1 MAAPSKT
8 TSNIALELAG
18 MTASV
23 NIPKPKHPDLGFWDG
38 RESFAAVAAKS
49 LNSSNK
55 HQSGLPT
62 PPNSFSPVLVP
73 QGFKGRAAK
82 TAVHPPPTP
91 PTATHVDSDID
102 LQDAVDHAN
111 AQDKPLHALSAARGL
126 DGLAD
131 MDAAGVITPGLL
143 AKHHLPGILLDHGP
157 LAIRHVMGFLTTS
170 VPGFSGIPP
179 AKARRLV
186 VGALEGRGSSGEH
199 GGLHGDVIFEKVG
212 WGRWDARRRGDVS
225 RESRTRQQN
234 ENPRPAGHTSSQ
246 AQGLQ
251 IPSHSSQLD
260 RSRNIG
266 YGTSITG
273 ESAMFSHD
281 SEMEYDQPDENLS
294 MLEQEAEKMSMD
306 GENSCSYSEEPL
318 DEVPDERLGQRK
330 FNYDSGEVT
339 EDEDWRSIGAEAL
352 RNGSYP
358 GGSAAGA
365 RLRRNYPLAR
375 HLDPKAQGRGG
386 PTTMLMSKSSA
397 NTQPNIWG
405 HSNNNP
411 PAQASPEYS
420 LPIVGF
426 GSSNPQEREAIE
438 ALVKLSS
445 V

>member
-1 MAAPSKT
+1 M
-8 TSNIALELAG
+8 
-18 MTASV
+18 
-23 NIPKPKHPDLGFWDG
+23 
-38 RESFAAVAAKS
+38 AAKS
-49 LNSSNK
+49 LNGTNNTNK

-82 TAVHPPPTP
+82 AAAHAPPTP
-91 PTATHVDSDID
+91 PAATHVDSDID

-111 AQDKPLHALSAARGL
+111 AQDKPEHTLGATRGL

-186 VGALEGRGSSGEH
+186 VGALEGRGSSGAQ

-212 WGRWDARRRGDVS
+212 WGRWDARRRGEVS
-225 RESRTRQQN
+225 RESRSRQQN
-234 ENPRPAGHTSSQ
+234 ENLRPAGHTLSQ
-246 AQGLQ
+246 PKGLQ
-251 IPSHSSQLD
+251 IPQHSARLD
-260 RSRNIG
+260 RSRKNG
-266 YGTSITG
+266 YGTSFTG

-281 SEMEYDQPDENLS
+281 SEMDYDQPDENFS
-294 MLEQEAEKMSMD
+294 MLEQEADKMSMD
-306 GENSCSYSEEPL
+306 GGNSCSYSEPL
-318 DEVPDERLGQRK
+318 DEVPDQLLDQRQ
-330 FNYDSGEVT
+330 NNNDSGEVT

-358 GGSAAGA
+358 GGSAGGA
-365 RLRRNYPLAR
+365 RLRSSYPYAR
-375 HLDPKAQGRGG
+375 HLDPKVRGRGG
-386 PTTMLMSKSSA
+386 PTTMLSKSTT
-397 NTQPNIWG
+397 NFHPKVLGHPNKD
-405 HSNNNP
+405 P
-411 PAQASPEYS
+411 PTHASPEYS
-420 LPIVGF
+420 LPTMGF
-426 GSSNPQEREAIE
+426 GSSNPQELEAIE